1 MDPVKLQLVHL
12 SAAELKANS
21 DKKIVVLPEALQKE
35 LANKFYGGYASGTA
49 PMGYV
54 PNAIILKE

>member
-1 MDPVKLQLVHL
+1 MDAVKLQLVHL
-12 SAAELKANS
+12 SDEELKANAS
-21 DKKIVVLPEALQKE
+21 GISLPEALQKE

>member
-1 MDPVKLQLVHL
+1 MDAVKLQLVHL
-12 SAAELKANS
+12 SAEELKENTS
-21 DKKIVVLPEALQKE
+21 GISLPEALQKE
-35 LANKFYGGYASGTA
+35 LANKFYGGYSSGTA

>member
-1 MDPVKLQLVHL
+1 MEPVKLQLVHL
-12 SAAELKANS
+12 SDEELKANS
-21 DKKIVVLPEALQKE
+21 GISLPEALQRE

>member
-12 SAAELKANS
+12 SADELKAN
-21 DKKIVVLPEALQKE
+21 DNYVVLPEALQKD
-35 LANKFYGGYASGTA
+35 LADKFYGGYASGTA

>member
-12 SAAELKANS
+12 SDEELKANS
-21 DKKIVVLPEALQKE
+21 GISLPEALRRE

>member
-12 SAAELKANS
+12 TDEELKANS
-21 DKKIVVLPEALQKE
+21 SRVSLPEALQRE